1 MKSGRLTVTIRP
13 VPDRSS
19 LYIALFSSPVLSSTY
34 SVIFPD
40 SVTGALAVHDFAE
53 MLRLRFEKPVEL
65 VLETDL
71 FPMKSKAMEDVLA
84 AMRSRLTPVSL
95 G

>member
-19 LYIALFSSPVLSSTY
+19 SYIALFSSPVLSSTY